1 MQVCPAGNLPA
12 RRRDAR
18 GPQRHQS
25 KSRARPASLL
35 PRDGE
40 ARRVENDER
49 PPRHRAPDPARP
61 RRPGFSSLPAAPTWP
76 ERPAPGSSA
85 PAPSG
90 RASAR
95 LRFSARRRYGDGH
108 ETPSAPAPAN
118 GGARRGETRT
128 SLIQDGGAPV
138 ASSRAGGKP
147 AKPSKAAA
155 REETEGA
162 VAAVGGGP
170 GSFRCCYGC
179 CHAARVGRTS
189 LPRGV
194 IMLTEAS
201 LSIWG
206 WGSLGIVLFLI
217 TFGPFVIFYLAFYIL
232 CFVGGGLVVTLLF
245 GKTNSEKHLEQCEHS
260 FLPPTSTGVPKCL
273 EEMKREART
282 IKIDRRLTGA
292 SIIDEPLQQVIQFSL
307 RDYVQYWYYTLSDDE
322 SFLLEIRQTLQNAL
336 IQFATRSKEIDW
348 QPYFTTRIVDD
359 FGTHLRVFRKAQ
371 QRITEKDDQ
380 VKGTAEDLI
389 NSFFEV
395 EVEMEK
401 EVCRDLVC
409 TSPKDEEGFLRD
421 LCEVLLYLLL
431 PPGDFQNKIMR
442 YFVREIL
449 AHGILLP
456 LINQLSDP
464 DYINQ
469 YVIWMIRD
477 SNCNYEAFMNIIKL
491 SDNVGEL
498 EAVRDKAAE
507 ELQYLRSLDTA
518 GDDINTI
525 KNQINSLLFVKK
537 VCDSRIQRLQSGK
550 EINTVKLAANFG
562 KLCTVPL
569 DSILIDNVALQFFMD
584 YMQQTGGQAHLF
596 FWMTVE
602 GYRVTAQ
609 QQLEVLLSRQRDG
622 KHQTNQTKG
631 LLRAAAVGIYEQ
643 YLSEK
648 ASPRVTVDDYL
659 VAKLADTLN
668 HEDPTPEIFDD
679 IQRKVYEL
687 MLRDERFYPSFR
699 QNALYVRMLAELDML
714 KDPSFRGSDD
724 GDGESFNGSPTGSIN
739 LSLDDLSS
747 VTSDDSVQLHAYI
760 SDTGVC
766 NDHGKTYALYAITVH
781 RRNLNTEEMWKTY
794 RRYSDFHDFH
804 MRITEQFEN
813 LSSILKLPGKKTFN
827 NMDRD
832 FLEKRKKDLNA
843 YLQLL
848 LTPEMMKACPAL
860 AHCVYDFLENKAY
873 SKGKGDFARK
883 MDTFVNPLRNSMRN
897 VSNAVKSLPDSLAE
911 GMTKM
916 SDNMG
921 KMSERLGQDIK
932 QSFFKVPPLIT
943 KTDSDPEHCRVSAQL
958 DDNVDDNIPLRVMLL
973 LMDEVFD
980 LKERNQWLRRNIKNL
995 LQQLIRAT
1003 YGDTIN
1009 RKIVDH
1015 VDWMTSP
1022 EQVADSVKRFRDAFW
1037 PNGISAETVP
1047 CRDKAIRMRT
1057 RIAGKTKL
1065 FAIMPD
1071 ELKHIIGAETTRKG
1085 ILRVFEMFQH
1095 NQLNRRMVYVFL
1107 EGFLETLF
1115 PQYKFRELFNKL
1127 HSRSEQMQKYKQ
1139 KLQTTQIP
1147 SSQKR

>member
-1 MQVCPAGNLPA
+1 MLA
-12 RRRDAR
+12 
-18 GPQRHQS
+18 
-25 KSRARPASLL
+25 
-35 PRDGE
+35 E
-40 ARRVENDER
+40 YE
-49 PPRHRAPDPARP
+49 
-61 RRPGFSSLPAAPTWP
+61 
-76 ERPAPGSSA
+76 
-85 PAPSG
+85 
-90 RASAR
+90 
-95 LRFSARRRYGDGH
+95 DGH
-108 ETPSAPAPAN
+108 LKLLY
-118 GGARRGETRT
+118 GH
-128 SLIQDGGAPV
+128 LV
-138 ASSRAGGKP
+138 AYSPFGN
-147 AKPSKAAA
+147 
-155 REETEGA
+155 
-162 VAAVGGGP
+162 
-170 GSFRCCYGC
+170 
-179 CHAARVGRTS
+179 ARVWNSHRNMDT
-189 LPRGV
+189 
-194 IMLTEAS
+194 S

-206 WGSLGIVLFLI
+206 WGSLGVVLFLV
-217 TFGPFVIFYLAFYIL
+217 TFGPFAIFYFAFYIL
-232 CFVGGGLVVTLLF
+232 CFVGGGFVVTLLF
-245 GKTNSEKHLEQCEHS
+245 GKTNSEKYLEQCEHS
-260 FLPPTSTGVPKCL
+260 FLPPTSVGIFKCT
-273 EEMKREART
+273 EEMKCEARP

-292 SIIDEPLQQVIQFSL
+292 NIIDEPLQQVIQFSL

-322 SFLLEIRQTLQNAL
+322 SFLLEIRQALQNAL
-336 IQFATRSKEIDW
+336 IQFSTRSKEMDW
-348 QPYFTTRIVDD
+348 QPYFTTRLVDD
-359 FGTHLRVFRKAQ
+359 FATHLRVFRKAQ

-380 VKGTAEDLI
+380 MKGTAEDLVDT
-389 NSFFEV
+389 FFKV

-442 YFVREIL
+442 YFVR
-449 AHGILLP
+449 
-456 LINQLSDP
+456 
-464 DYINQ
+464 
-469 YVIWMIRD
+469 IRD
-477 SNCNYEAFMNIIKL
+477 SNCNYEAFMNVIKL

-498 EAVRDKAAE
+498 EAVRDKAGE

-525 KNQINSLLFVKK
+525 KNQINSLLYVVK

-550 EINTVKLAANFG
+550 EIDTVKLAANFG

-569 DSILIDNVALQFFMD
+569 DNILVDNVALQFFMD

-648 ASPRVTVDDYL
+648 ASPRVNIDDSL
-659 VAKLADTLN
+659 VAKLAETLN
-668 HEDPTPEIFDD
+668 HEEPTPEIFDD
-679 IQRKVYEL
+679 IQRKVYDL
-687 MLRDERFYPSFR
+687 MLRDERFYPSFK

-724 GDGESFNGSPTGSIN
+724 GEGESFNGSPTSSIN
-739 LSLDDLSS
+739 LSLDDLSNVS
-747 VTSDDSVQLHAYI
+747 SDESAQLHAYI
-760 SDTGVC
+760 SDTVYADYNPYAVAGVC

-781 RRNLNTEEMWKTY
+781 RRNPTSEERWKTY

-813 LSSILKLPGKKTFN
+813 LASILKLPGKKTFN
-827 NMDRD
+827 NMDRE

-848 LTPEMMKACPAL
+848 LNPEMMKASPAL

-932 QSFFKVPPLIT
+932 QSFFKVPPLMQ
-943 KTDSDPEHCRVSAQL
+943 KTDSDPEHCRVAAQL

-1015 VDWMTSP
+1015 VDSMTSP
-1022 EQVADSVKRFRDAFW
+1022 EQVADAVKRFRDAFW
-1037 PNGISAETVP
+1037 PNGILAETVP
-1047 CRDKAIRMRT
+1047 RRNKDIRMRT
-1057 RIAGKTKL
+1057 RVAGKTKL
-1065 FAIMPD
+1065 LEIMPD

-1095 NQLNRRMVYVFL
+1095 TQLNKRMVYVFL

-1115 PQYKFRELFNKL
+1115 PQYKFHELFSKL
-1127 HSRSEQMQKYKQ
+1127 HSRSEQMQRYKQ
-1139 KLQTTQIP
+1139 RLQSTQAP
-1147 SSQKR
+1147 SLQKRTNMNQNVMVIFIERQRILNFYLEFALCSVQQKS

>member
-1 MQVCPAGNLPA
+1 MLA
-12 RRRDAR
+12 
-18 GPQRHQS
+18 
-25 KSRARPASLL
+25 
-35 PRDGE
+35 
-40 ARRVENDER
+40 
-49 PPRHRAPDPARP
+49 
-61 RRPGFSSLPAAPTWP
+61 
-76 ERPAPGSSA
+76 
-85 PAPSG
+85 
-90 RASAR
+90 
-95 LRFSARRRYGDGH
+95 
-108 ETPSAPAPAN
+108 ET
-118 GGARRGETRT
+118 
-128 SLIQDGGAPV
+128 
-138 ASSRAGGKP
+138 
-147 AKPSKAAA
+147 
-155 REETEGA
+155 
-162 VAAVGGGP
+162 
-170 GSFRCCYGC
+170 
-179 CHAARVGRTS
+179 
-189 LPRGV
+189 
-194 IMLTEAS
+194 S

-217 TFGPFVIFYLAFYIL
+217 TFGPFAIFYFAFYIL
-232 CFVGGGLVVTLLF
+232 CFVGGGFVVTLLF
-245 GKTNSEKHLEQCEHS
+245 GKNNSEKYLEQCEHS
-260 FLPPTSTGVPKCL
+260 FLPCTSVGIPKCI
-273 EEMKREART
+273 EEMKCEARP

-292 SIIDEPLQQVIQFSL
+292 NIIDEPLQQVIQFSL

-322 SFLLEIRQTLQNAL
+322 SFLLEIRKALQYAL
-336 IQFATRSKEIDW
+336 VQFSARSKETDW
-348 QPYFTTRIVDD
+348 QPYFTTRLVDD

-371 QRITEKDDQ
+371 QRIAEKGDQ
-380 VKGTAEDLI
+380 MKDQAEELVDT
-389 NSFFEV
+389 FFEV

-421 LCEVLLYLLL
+421 LCEVLLYILL

-449 AHGILLP
+449 SRGILLP

-469 YVIWMIRD
+469 YVIWTIRD

-491 SDNVGEL
+491 SDNIGEL
-498 EAVRDKAAE
+498 EAVKDKASE

-525 KNQINSLLFVKK
+525 KNQINSLLYVVK

-550 EINTVKLAANFG
+550 EIDTVKLAANFG

-569 DSILIDNVALQFFMD
+569 DHILVDNVALQFFMD

-609 QQLEVLLSRQRDG
+609 QQLEVLQSRQKDG

-631 LLRAAAVGIYEQ
+631 LLRAAAVGVYEQ

-648 ASPRVTVDDYL
+648 ASPRVNIDDNL
-659 VAKLADTLN
+659 VAKLAETLN

-679 IQRKVYEL
+679 IQRKVYDL
-687 MLRDERFYPSFR
+687 MLRDERFYPSFK
-699 QNALYVRMLAELDML
+699 QNVLYVRMLAELDML

-724 GDGESFNGSPTGSIN
+724 GEGESFNGSPTGSIN
-739 LSLDDLSS
+739 LSLDDLSN
-747 VTSDDSVQLHAYI
+747 VTSDETVQLHAYI

-781 RRNLNTEEMWKTY
+781 RRNASSEETWKTY

-813 LSSILKLPGKKTFN
+813 LANILKLPGKKTFN
-827 NMDRD
+827 NMDRE

-848 LTPEMMKACPAL
+848 LNPEMMKASPAL
-860 AHCVYDFLENKAY
+860 AHYVYDFLENKAY

-883 MDTFVNPLRNSMRN
+883 
-897 VSNAVKSLPDSLAE
+897 
-911 GMTKM
+911 
-916 SDNMG
+916 
-921 KMSERLGQDIK
+921 
-932 QSFFKVPPLIT
+932 VPPLIQ
-943 KTDSDPEHCRVSAQL
+943 KTYSDPEHCRVAAPI

-1022 EQVADSVKRFRDAFW
+1022 EQVADAVKRFRDAFW
-1037 PNGISAETVP
+1037 PNGILAETVP
-1047 CRDKAIRMRT
+1047 RRDKAIRMRT
-1057 RIAGKTKL
+1057 RVAGKTKL
-1065 FAIMPD
+1065 LEVMPD

-1095 NQLNRRMVYVFL
+1095 SQLNKRMVYVFL
-1107 EGFLETLF
+1107 ERFLETLF
-1115 PQYKFRELFNKL
+1115 PQNKFHELFNKL
-1127 HSRSEQMQKYKQ
+1127 HSRSKQMQRYKQ
-1139 KLQTTQIP
+1139 RLHSTQAP
-1147 SSQKR
+1147 SLQKR

>member
-1 MQVCPAGNLPA
+1 M
-12 RRRDAR
+12 
-18 GPQRHQS
+18 
-25 KSRARPASLL
+25 
-35 PRDGE
+35 
-40 ARRVENDER
+40 
-49 PPRHRAPDPARP
+49 
-61 RRPGFSSLPAAPTWP
+61 
-76 ERPAPGSSA
+76 
-85 PAPSG
+85 
-90 RASAR
+90 
-95 LRFSARRRYGDGH
+95 
-108 ETPSAPAPAN
+108 
-118 GGARRGETRT
+118 
-128 SLIQDGGAPV
+128 
-138 ASSRAGGKP
+138 
-147 AKPSKAAA
+147 
-155 REETEGA
+155 
-162 VAAVGGGP
+162 
-170 GSFRCCYGC
+170 
-179 CHAARVGRTS
+179 
-189 LPRGV
+189 
-194 IMLTEAS
+194 
-201 LSIWG
+201 
-206 WGSLGIVLFLI
+206 
-217 TFGPFVIFYLAFYIL
+217 
-232 CFVGGGLVVTLLF
+232 
-245 GKTNSEKHLEQCEHS
+245 
-260 FLPPTSTGVPKCL
+260 
-273 EEMKREART
+273 
-282 IKIDRRLTGA
+282 
-292 SIIDEPLQQVIQFSL
+292 
-307 RDYVQYWYYTLSDDE
+307 
-322 SFLLEIRQTLQNAL
+322 
-336 IQFATRSKEIDW
+336 
-348 QPYFTTRIVDD
+348 
-359 FGTHLRVFRKAQ
+359 
-371 QRITEKDDQ
+371 
-380 VKGTAEDLI
+380 
-389 NSFFEV
+389 
-395 EVEMEK
+395 
-401 EVCRDLVC
+401 
-409 TSPKDEEGFLRD
+409 
-421 LCEVLLYLLL
+421 
-431 PPGDFQNKIMR
+431 
-442 YFVREIL
+442 
-449 AHGILLP
+449 
-456 LINQLSDP
+456 
-464 DYINQ
+464 
-469 YVIWMIRD
+469 
-477 SNCNYEAFMNIIKL
+477 
-491 SDNVGEL
+491 
-498 EAVRDKAAE
+498 
-507 ELQYLRSLDTA
+507 
-518 GDDINTI
+518 
-525 KNQINSLLFVKK
+525 
-537 VCDSRIQRLQSGK
+537 
-550 EINTVKLAANFG
+550 
-562 KLCTVPL
+562 
-569 DSILIDNVALQFFMD
+569 
-584 YMQQTGGQAHLF
+584 
-596 FWMTVE
+596 
-602 GYRVTAQ
+602 
-609 QQLEVLLSRQRDG
+609 
-622 KHQTNQTKG
+622 
-631 LLRAAAVGIYEQ
+631 
-643 YLSEK
+643 
-648 ASPRVTVDDYL
+648 
-659 VAKLADTLN
+659 AKLADTLN

-848 LTPEMMKACPAL
+848 LTPEMMKASPAL

-911 GMTKM
+911 GVTKM
-916 SDNMG
+916 SDNVG
-921 KMSERLGQDIK
+921 RMSERLGQDIK

-1037 PNGISAETVP
+1037 PNGILAETVP

-1127 HSRSEQMQKYKQ
+1127 HSRSKQMQKYKQ
-1139 KLQTTQIP
+1139 KLQSTQAP
-1147 SSQKR
+1147 SLQKR

>member
-1 MQVCPAGNLPA
+1 M
-12 RRRDAR
+12 
-18 GPQRHQS
+18 
-25 KSRARPASLL
+25 
-35 PRDGE
+35 
-40 ARRVENDER
+40 
-49 PPRHRAPDPARP
+49 
-61 RRPGFSSLPAAPTWP
+61 
-76 ERPAPGSSA
+76 
-85 PAPSG
+85 
-90 RASAR
+90 
-95 LRFSARRRYGDGH
+95 
-108 ETPSAPAPAN
+108 
-118 GGARRGETRT
+118 RT
-128 SLIQDGGAPV
+128 SLFQDGGASV

-155 REETEGA
+155 RERTEGA
-162 VAAVGGGP
+162 VAAVGGDS

-179 CHAARVGRTS
+179 CHAARLGRTS

-245 GKTNSEKHLEQCEHS
+245 GKTNSEKYLEQCEHS

-292 SIIDEPLQQVIQFSL
+292 NIIDEPLQQVIQFSL

-371 QRITEKDDQ
+371 QKITEKDDQ

-389 NSFFEV
+389 DTFFEV

-442 YFVREIL
+442 YFVRAIPSVTN
-449 AHGILLP
+449 LLY
-456 LINQLSDP
+456 L
-464 DYINQ
+464 
-469 YVIWMIRD
+469 V
-477 SNCNYEAFMNIIKL
+477 
-491 SDNVGEL
+491 
-498 EAVRDKAAE
+498 E
-507 ELQYLRSLDTA
+507 ELSLGED
-518 GDDINTI
+518 GNINTI

-569 DSILIDNVALQFFMD
+569 DSILVDNVALQFFMD

-739 LSLDDLSS
+739 LSLDDLSNVS
-747 VTSDDSVQLHAYI
+747 SDDSVQLHAYI

-848 LTPEMMKACPAL
+848 LTPEMMKASPAL

-932 QSFFKVPPLIT
+932 QSFFKVPPLIP
-943 KTDSDPEHCRVSAQL
+943 KTDSDPEHYRVSAQL

-1037 PNGISAETVP
+1037 PNGILAETVP

-1065 FAIMPD
+1065 LAIMPD

-1127 HSRSEQMQKYKQ
+1127 HSRSKQMQKYKQ
-1139 KLQTTQIP
+1139 KLQTTQAP
-1147 SSQKR
+1147 SLQKR

>member
-1 MQVCPAGNLPA
+1 MLA
-12 RRRDAR
+12 
-18 GPQRHQS
+18 
-25 KSRARPASLL
+25 
-35 PRDGE
+35 
-40 ARRVENDER
+40 
-49 PPRHRAPDPARP
+49 
-61 RRPGFSSLPAAPTWP
+61 
-76 ERPAPGSSA
+76 
-85 PAPSG
+85 
-90 RASAR
+90 
-95 LRFSARRRYGDGH
+95 
-108 ETPSAPAPAN
+108 ET
-118 GGARRGETRT
+118 
-128 SLIQDGGAPV
+128 
-138 ASSRAGGKP
+138 
-147 AKPSKAAA
+147 
-155 REETEGA
+155 
-162 VAAVGGGP
+162 
-170 GSFRCCYGC
+170 
-179 CHAARVGRTS
+179 
-189 LPRGV
+189 
-194 IMLTEAS
+194 S

-206 WGSLGIVLFLI
+206 WGSLGVVLFLV
-217 TFGPFVIFYLAFYIL
+217 TFGPFAIFYFAFYIL
-232 CFVGGGLVVTLLF
+232 CFVGGGFVVTLLF
-245 GKTNSEKHLEQCEHS
+245 GKTNSEKYLEQCEHS
-260 FLPPTSTGVPKCL
+260 FLPPTSVGIFKCT
-273 EEMKREART
+273 EEMKCEARP

-292 SIIDEPLQQVIQFSL
+292 NIIDEPLQQVIQFSL

-322 SFLLEIRQTLQNAL
+322 SFLLEIRQALQNAL
-336 IQFATRSKEIDW
+336 IQFSTRSKEMDW
-348 QPYFTTRIVDD
+348 QPYFTTRLVDD
-359 FGTHLRVFRKAQ
+359 FATHLRVFRKAQ

-380 VKGTAEDLI
+380 MKGTAEDLVDT
-389 NSFFEV
+389 FFKV

-442 YFVREIL
+442 YFVR
-449 AHGILLP
+449 
-456 LINQLSDP
+456 
-464 DYINQ
+464 
-469 YVIWMIRD
+469 IRD
-477 SNCNYEAFMNIIKL
+477 SNCNYEAFMNVIKL

-498 EAVRDKAAE
+498 EAVRDKAGE

-525 KNQINSLLFVKK
+525 KNQINSLLYVVK

-550 EINTVKLAANFG
+550 EIDTVKLAANFG

-569 DSILIDNVALQFFMD
+569 DNILVDNVALQFFMD

-648 ASPRVTVDDYL
+648 ASPRVNIDDSL
-659 VAKLADTLN
+659 VAKLAETLN
-668 HEDPTPEIFDD
+668 HEEPTPEIFDD
-679 IQRKVYEL
+679 IQRKVYDL
-687 MLRDERFYPSFR
+687 MLRDERFYPSFK

-724 GDGESFNGSPTGSIN
+724 GEGESFNGSPTSSIN
-739 LSLDDLSS
+739 LSLDDLSNVS
-747 VTSDDSVQLHAYI
+747 SDESAQLHAYI

-781 RRNLNTEEMWKTY
+781 RRNPTSEERWKTY

-813 LSSILKLPGKKTFN
+813 LASILKLPGKKTFN
-827 NMDRD
+827 NMDRE

-848 LTPEMMKACPAL
+848 LNPEMMKASPAL

-883 MDTFVNPLRNSMRN
+883 
-897 VSNAVKSLPDSLAE
+897 
-911 GMTKM
+911 
-916 SDNMG
+916 
-921 KMSERLGQDIK
+921 
-932 QSFFKVPPLIT
+932 VPPLMQ
-943 KTDSDPEHCRVSAQL
+943 KTDSDPEHCRVAAQL

-1015 VDWMTSP
+1015 VDSMTSP
-1022 EQVADSVKRFRDAFW
+1022 EQVADAVKRFRDAFW
-1037 PNGISAETVP
+1037 PNGILAETVP
-1047 CRDKAIRMRT
+1047 RRNKDIRMRT
-1057 RIAGKTKL
+1057 RVAGKTKL
-1065 FAIMPD
+1065 LEIMPD

-1095 NQLNRRMVYVFL
+1095 TQLNKRMVYVFL

-1115 PQYKFRELFNKL
+1115 PQYKFHELFSKL
-1127 HSRSEQMQKYKQ
+1127 HSRSEQMQRYKQ
-1139 KLQTTQIP
+1139 RLQSTQAP
-1147 SSQKR
+1147 SLQKRSTYCKLSPFPYDFQEGKDSTCGRFLPHSPIYVYFTRF

>member
-1 MQVCPAGNLPA
+1 ML
-12 RRRDAR
+12 
-18 GPQRHQS
+18 
-25 KSRARPASLL
+25 
-35 PRDGE
+35 
-40 ARRVENDER
+40 VE
-49 PPRHRAPDPARP
+49 
-61 RRPGFSSLPAAPTWP
+61 T
-76 ERPAPGSSA
+76 
-85 PAPSG
+85 
-90 RASAR
+90 
-95 LRFSARRRYGDGH
+95 
-108 ETPSAPAPAN
+108 
-118 GGARRGETRT
+118 
-128 SLIQDGGAPV
+128 
-138 ASSRAGGKP
+138 
-147 AKPSKAAA
+147 
-155 REETEGA
+155 
-162 VAAVGGGP
+162 
-170 GSFRCCYGC
+170 
-179 CHAARVGRTS
+179 
-189 LPRGV
+189 
-194 IMLTEAS
+194 S

-206 WGSLGIVLFLI
+206 WGSLGVVLFLV
-217 TFGPFVIFYLAFYIL
+217 TFGPFAIFYFAFYIL
-232 CFVGGGLVVTLLF
+232 CFVGGGFVVTLLF
-245 GKTNSEKHLEQCEHS
+245 GKTNSEKYLEQCEHS
-260 FLPPTSTGVPKCL
+260 FLPPTSVGVFKCT
-273 EEMKREART
+273 EEMKCEARP

-292 SIIDEPLQQVIQFSL
+292 NIIDEPLQQVIQFSL

-322 SFLLEIRQTLQNAL
+322 SFLLEIRQALQNAL
-336 IQFATRSKEIDW
+336 IQFSTRSKEMDW
-348 QPYFTTRIVDD
+348 QPYFTTRLVDD
-359 FGTHLRVFRKAQ
+359 FATHLRVFRKAQ

-380 VKGTAEDLI
+380 MKGTAEDLVDT
-389 NSFFEV
+389 FFKV

-409 TSPKDEEGFLRD
+409 TSSKDEEGFLRD

-449 AHGILLP
+449 ARGILLP

-477 SNCNYEAFMNIIKL
+477 SNCNYEAFMNVIKL

-498 EAVRDKAAE
+498 EAVRDKAGE

-525 KNQINSLLFVKK
+525 KNQINSLLYVVK

-550 EINTVKLAANFG
+550 EIDTVKLAANFG

-569 DSILIDNVALQFFMD
+569 DNILVDNVALQFFMGIITIMMIDFVD

-609 QQLEVLLSRQRDG
+609 QQLEVLLNRQRDG

-648 ASPRVTVDDYL
+648 ASPRVNIDDSL
-659 VAKLADTLN
+659 VAKLAETLN
-668 HEDPTPEIFDD
+668 HEEPTPEIFDD

-687 MLRDERFYPSFR
+687 MLRDERFYPSFK

-724 GDGESFNGSPTGSIN
+724 GEGESFNGSPTSSIN
-739 LSLDDLSS
+739 LSLDDLSNVS
-747 VTSDDSVQLHAYI
+747 SEESAQLHAYI

-781 RRNLNTEEMWKTY
+781 RRNPTSEEIWKTY

-804 MRITEQFEN
+804 MRINEQFEN
-813 LSSILKLPGKKTFN
+813 LASILKLPGKKTFN
-827 NMDRD
+827 NMDRE

-848 LTPEMMKACPAL
+848 LNPEMIKASPAL

-932 QSFFKVPPLIT
+932 QSFFKVPPLMQ
-943 KTDSDPEHCRVSAQL
+943 KTDSDPEHCRVAAQL

-1009 RKIVDH
+1009 R
-1015 VDWMTSP
+1015 
-1022 EQVADSVKRFRDAFW
+1022 DAFW
-1037 PNGISAETVP
+1037 PNGILAETVP
-1047 CRDKAIRMRT
+1047 RRDKDIRMRT
-1057 RIAGKTKL
+1057 RVAGKTKL
-1065 FAIMPD
+1065 LEIMPD

-1095 NQLNRRMVYVFL
+1095 TQLNKRMVYVFL

-1115 PQYKFRELFNKL
+1115 PQYKFHELFSKL
-1127 HSRSEQMQKYKQ
+1127 HSRSEQMQRYKQ
-1139 KLQTTQIP
+1139 RLQSTQAP
-1147 SSQKR
+1147 SLQKRSTYCKLSPFPYDFQEGKDSTCGRFLPHCPIYV

>member
-1 MQVCPAGNLPA
+1 MDRTMDYETIKGMGYFTNP
-12 RRRDAR
+12 
-18 GPQRHQS
+18 
-25 KSRARPASLL
+25 SRYKFGELHLL
-35 PRDGE
+35 RC
-40 ARRVENDER
+40 
-49 PPRHRAPDPARP
+49 
-61 RRPGFSSLPAAPTWP
+61 FTTWKK
-76 ERPAPGSSA
+76 
-85 PAPSG
+85 
-90 RASAR
+90 
-95 LRFSARRRYGDGH
+95 
-108 ETPSAPAPAN
+108 T
-118 GGARRGETRT
+118 
-128 SLIQDGGAPV
+128 
-138 ASSRAGGKP
+138 
-147 AKPSKAAA
+147 
-155 REETEGA
+155 
-162 VAAVGGGP
+162 
-170 GSFRCCYGC
+170 
-179 CHAARVGRTS
+179 
-189 LPRGV
+189 
-194 IMLTEAS
+194 S

-206 WGSLGIVLFLI
+206 WGSLGVVLFLV
-217 TFGPFVIFYLAFYIL
+217 TFGPFAIFYFAFYIL
-232 CFVGGGLVVTLLF
+232 CFVGGGFVVTLLF
-245 GKTNSEKHLEQCEHS
+245 GKTNSEKYLEQCEHS
-260 FLPPTSTGVPKCL
+260 FLPPTSVGIFKCT
-273 EEMKREART
+273 EEMKCEARP

-292 SIIDEPLQQVIQFSL
+292 NIIDEPLQQVIQFSL

-322 SFLLEIRQTLQNAL
+322 SFLLEIRQALQNAL
-336 IQFATRSKEIDW
+336 IQFSTRSKEMDW
-348 QPYFTTRIVDD
+348 QPYFTTRLVDD
-359 FGTHLRVFRKAQ
+359 FATHLRVFRKAQ

-380 VKGTAEDLI
+380 MKGTAEDLVDT
-389 NSFFEV
+389 FFKV

-449 AHGILLP
+449 ARGILLP

-477 SNCNYEAFMNIIKL
+477 SNCNYEAFMNVIKL

-498 EAVRDKAAE
+498 EAVRDKAGE

-525 KNQINSLLFVKK
+525 KNQINSLLYVVK

-550 EINTVKLAANFG
+550 EIDTVKLAANFG

-569 DSILIDNVALQFFMD
+569 DNILVDNVALQFFMD

-631 LLRAAAVGIYEQ
+631 LLRAAAVGIYDQ

-648 ASPRVTVDDYL
+648 ASPRVNIDDSL
-659 VAKLADTLN
+659 VAKLAETLN
-668 HEDPTPEIFDD
+668 HEEPTPEIFDD

-687 MLRDERFYPSFR
+687 MLRDERFYPSFK

-724 GDGESFNGSPTGSIN
+724 GEGESFNGSPTSSIN
-739 LSLDDLSS
+739 LSLDDLSNVS
-747 VTSDDSVQLHAYI
+747 SDESAQLHAYI

-766 NDHGKTYALYAITVH
+766 NDHGKTYALYAINVH
-781 RRNLNTEEMWKTY
+781 RRNPASEEIWKTY

-813 LSSILKLPGKKTFN
+813 LASILKLPGKKTFN
-827 NMDRD
+827 NMDKE

-848 LTPEMMKACPAL
+848 LNPEMMKASPAL

-883 MDTFVNPLRNSMRN
+883 
-897 VSNAVKSLPDSLAE
+897 
-911 GMTKM
+911 
-916 SDNMG
+916 
-921 KMSERLGQDIK
+921 
-932 QSFFKVPPLIT
+932 VPPLMQ
-943 KTDSDPEHCRVSAQL
+943 KTDSDPEHCRVAAQL

-1015 VDWMTSP
+1015 VDSMTSP
-1022 EQVADSVKRFRDAFW
+1022 EQVADAVKRFRDAFW
-1037 PNGISAETVP
+1037 PNGILAETVP
-1047 CRDKAIRMRT
+1047 RRDKGIRMRT
-1057 RIAGKTKL
+1057 RVAGKTKL
-1065 FAIMPD
+1065 LEIMPD

-1095 NQLNRRMVYVFL
+1095 TQLNKRMVYVFL

-1115 PQYKFRELFNKL
+1115 PQYKFHELFSKL
-1127 HSRSEQMQKYKQ
+1127 HSRSEQMQRYKQ
-1139 KLQTTQIP
+1139 RLQSTQAP
-1147 SSQKR
+1147 SLQKR

>member
-1 MQVCPAGNLPA
+1 MGG
-12 RRRDAR
+12 RRRR
-18 GPQRHQS
+18 T
-25 KSRARPASLL
+25 
-35 PRDGE
+35 E
-40 ARRVENDER
+40 
-49 PPRHRAPDPARP
+49 
-61 RRPGFSSLPAAPTWP
+61 
-76 ERPAPGSSA
+76 
-85 PAPSG
+85 PS
-90 RASAR
+90 
-95 LRFSARRRYGDGH
+95 
-108 ETPSAPAPAN
+108 
-118 GGARRGETRT
+118 
-128 SLIQDGGAPV
+128 QDGGRSGP
-138 ASSRAGGKP
+138 SYRGGCGAGGGGRP
-147 AKPSKAAA
+147 LREAAGGSPGRRVGGAFRAAA
-155 REETEGA
+155 GLH
-162 VAAVGGGP
+162 
-170 GSFRCCYGC
+170 
-179 CHAARVGRTS
+179 HAAGLEPRGRRS
-189 LPRGV
+189 GV
-194 IMLTEAS
+194 IMLAETS

-206 WGSLGIVLFLI
+206 WGSLGVVLFLI
-217 TFGPFVIFYLAFYIL
+217 TFGPFAIFYFAFYIL
-232 CFVGGGLVVTLLF
+232 CFVGGGFVVTLLF
-245 GKTNSEKHLEQCEHS
+245 GKSNSEKYLEQCEHS
-260 FLPPTSTGVPKCL
+260 FLPCTSVGIPKCI
-273 EEMKREART
+273 EEMKREARP

-292 SIIDEPLQQVIQFSL
+292 NIIDEPLQQVIQFSL

-322 SFLLEIRQTLQNAL
+322 SFLLEIRQALQYAL
-336 IQFATRSKEIDW
+336 VQFSARSKETDW
-348 QPYFTTRIVDD
+348 QPYFTTRLVDD

-371 QRITEKDDQ
+371 QRIAEKGDQ
-380 VKGTAEDLI
+380 MKDQAEELVDT
-389 NSFFEV
+389 FFEV

-421 LCEVLLYLLL
+421 LCEVLLYILL

-449 AHGILLP
+449 SRGILLP

-491 SDNVGEL
+491 SDNIGEL
-498 EAVRDKAAE
+498 EAVKDKASE

-525 KNQINSLLFVKK
+525 KNQINSLLYVIK

-550 EINTVKLAANFG
+550 EIDTVKLAANFG

-569 DSILIDNVALQFFMD
+569 DHILVDNVALQFFMD

-609 QQLEVLLSRQRDG
+609 QQLEVLQSRQKDG

-631 LLRAAAVGIYEQ
+631 LLRAAAVGVYEQ

-648 ASPRVTVDDYL
+648 ASPRVNIDDNL
-659 VAKLADTLN
+659 VAKLAETLN

-687 MLRDERFYPSFR
+687 MLRDERFYPSFK
-699 QNALYVRMLAELDML
+699 QNVLYVRMLAELDML

-724 GDGESFNGSPTGSIN
+724 GEGESFNGSPTGSIN
-739 LSLDDLSS
+739 LSLDDLSN
-747 VTSDDSVQLHAYI
+747 VPSDETVQLHAYI

-781 RRNLNTEEMWKTY
+781 RRNQNSEETWKTY

-813 LSSILKLPGKKTFN
+813 LANILKLPGKKTFN
-827 NMDRD
+827 NMDRE

-848 LTPEMMKACPAL
+848 LNPEMMKASPAL
-860 AHCVYDFLENKAY
+860 AHYVYDFLENKAY

-883 MDTFVNPLRNSMRN
+883 
-897 VSNAVKSLPDSLAE
+897 
-911 GMTKM
+911 
-916 SDNMG
+916 
-921 KMSERLGQDIK
+921 
-932 QSFFKVPPLIT
+932 VPPLIQ
-943 KTDSDPEHCRVSAQL
+943 KTYSDPDHCRVAAPI

-1022 EQVADSVKRFRDAFW
+1022 EQVADAVKRFRDAFW
-1037 PNGISAETVP
+1037 PNGILAETVP
-1047 CRDKAIRMRT
+1047 RRDKAIRMRT
-1057 RIAGKTKL
+1057 RVAGKTKL
-1065 FAIMPD
+1065 LEVMPD

-1095 NQLNRRMVYVFL
+1095 TQLNKRMVYVFL
-1107 EGFLETLF
+1107 ERFLETLF
-1115 PQYKFRELFNKL
+1115 PQNKFHELFNKL
-1127 HSRSEQMQKYKQ
+1127 HSRSKQMQRYKQ
-1139 KLQTTQIP
+1139 RLHTTQAP
-1147 SSQKR
+1147 SLQKR

>member
-1 MQVCPAGNLPA
+1 MREASFPTGHRPPGP
-12 RRRDAR
+12 RDAR
-18 GPQRHQS
+18 GPQRHPP
-25 KSRARPASLL
+25 KARSPQVSLRPGVGVGL
-35 PRDGE
+35 PRRAAGD
-40 ARRVENDER
+40 ARAAP
-49 PPRHRAPDPARP
+49 PPRGTQSPLPRVPNRPGNPAWEASPPGPSGPPSARP
-61 RRPGFSSLPAAPTWP
+61 RLPT
-76 ERPAPGSSA
+76 
-85 PAPSG
+85 
-90 RASAR
+90 
-95 LRFSARRRYGDGH
+95 RRRHGDGH
-108 ETPSAPAPAN
+108 VPPAAPAPAN
-118 GGARRGETRT
+118 GSARRRDTRT
-128 SLIQDGGAPV
+128 SLFQDGGASV

-155 REETEGA
+155 RERTEGA
-162 VAAVGGGP
+162 VSAVGGGS

-179 CHAARVGRTS
+179 CHAARLGRSS

-194 IMLTEAS
+194 IMLTETS

-206 WGSLGIVLFLI
+206 WGSLGIVLSLI

-232 CFVGGGLVVTLLF
+232 CFVGGGFVVTLLF
-245 GKTNSEKHLEQCEHS
+245 GKTNSEKYLEQCEHS
-260 FLPPTSTGVPKCL
+260 FLPPTSTGIPKCL

-292 SIIDEPLQQVIQFSL
+292 NIIDEPLQQVIQFSL

-371 QRITEKDDQ
+371 QKITEKDEQ
-380 VKGTAEDLI
+380 AKGTAEDLVDT
-389 NSFFEV
+389 FFEV

-401 EVCRDLVC
+401 DVCRDLVC

-449 AHGILLP
+449 ARGILLP

-469 YVIWMIRD
+469 YIIWMIRD

-491 SDNVGEL
+491 SDNIGEL

-507 ELQYLRSLDTA
+507 ELQYLRSLDTV

-569 DSILIDNVALQFFMD
+569 DSILVDNVALQFFMD

-609 QQLEVLLSRQRDG
+609 QQLEVLLSRQKDG

-739 LSLDDLSS
+739 LSLDDLSN
-747 VTSDDSVQLHAYI
+747 VASDDSVQLHAYI

-781 RRNLNTEEMWKTY
+781 RRNLNSEEMWKTY

-848 LTPEMMKACPAL
+848 LTPEMMKASPAL
-860 AHCVYDFLENKAY
+860 AHYVYDFLENKAY

-883 MDTFVNPLRNSMRN
+883 
-897 VSNAVKSLPDSLAE
+897 
-911 GMTKM
+911 
-916 SDNMG
+916 
-921 KMSERLGQDIK
+921 
-932 QSFFKVPPLIT
+932 VPPLIP

-958 DDNVDDNIPLRVMLL
+958 DDTVDDNIPLRVMLL

-1022 EQVADSVKRFRDAFW
+1022 EQVADLVKRFRDAFW
-1037 PNGISAETVP
+1037 PNGILAETVP

-1065 FAIMPD
+1065 LSIMPD

-1127 HSRSEQMQKYKQ
+1127 HSRSKQIQKYKQ
-1139 KLQTTQIP
+1139 KLQTTQAP
-1147 SSQKR
+1147 SLQKR

>member
-1 MQVCPAGNLPA
+1 MLA
-12 RRRDAR
+12 
-18 GPQRHQS
+18 
-25 KSRARPASLL
+25 
-35 PRDGE
+35 E
-40 ARRVENDER
+40 YE
-49 PPRHRAPDPARP
+49 
-61 RRPGFSSLPAAPTWP
+61 
-76 ERPAPGSSA
+76 
-85 PAPSG
+85 
-90 RASAR
+90 
-95 LRFSARRRYGDGH
+95 DGH
-108 ETPSAPAPAN
+108 LKLLY
-118 GGARRGETRT
+118 GH
-128 SLIQDGGAPV
+128 LV
-138 ASSRAGGKP
+138 AYSPFGN
-147 AKPSKAAA
+147 
-155 REETEGA
+155 
-162 VAAVGGGP
+162 
-170 GSFRCCYGC
+170 
-179 CHAARVGRTS
+179 ARVWNSHRNMDT
-189 LPRGV
+189 
-194 IMLTEAS
+194 S

-206 WGSLGIVLFLI
+206 WGSLGVVLFLV
-217 TFGPFVIFYLAFYIL
+217 TFGPFAIFYFAFYIL
-232 CFVGGGLVVTLLF
+232 CFVGGGFVVTLLF
-245 GKTNSEKHLEQCEHS
+245 GKTNSEKYLEQCEHS
-260 FLPPTSTGVPKCL
+260 FLPPTSVGIFKCT
-273 EEMKREART
+273 EEMKCEARP

-292 SIIDEPLQQVIQFSL
+292 NIIDEPLQQVIQFSL

-322 SFLLEIRQTLQNAL
+322 SFLLEIRQALQNAL
-336 IQFATRSKEIDW
+336 IQFSTRSKEMDW
-348 QPYFTTRIVDD
+348 QPYFTTRLVDD
-359 FGTHLRVFRKAQ
+359 FATHLRVFRKAQ

-380 VKGTAEDLI
+380 MKGTAEDLVDT
-389 NSFFEV
+389 FFKV

-449 AHGILLP
+449 ARGILLP

-477 SNCNYEAFMNIIKL
+477 SNCNYEAFMNVIKL

-498 EAVRDKAAE
+498 EAVRDKAGE

-525 KNQINSLLFVKK
+525 KNQINSLLYVVK

-550 EINTVKLAANFG
+550 EIDTVKLAANFG

-569 DSILIDNVALQFFMD
+569 DNILVDNVALQFFMD

-648 ASPRVTVDDYL
+648 ASPRVNIDDSL
-659 VAKLADTLN
+659 VAKLAETLN
-668 HEDPTPEIFDD
+668 HEEPTPEIFDD
-679 IQRKVYEL
+679 IQRKVYDL
-687 MLRDERFYPSFR
+687 MLRDERFYPSFK

-724 GDGESFNGSPTGSIN
+724 GEGESFNGSPTSSIN
-739 LSLDDLSS
+739 LSLDDLSNVS
-747 VTSDDSVQLHAYI
+747 SDESAQLHAYI
-760 SDTGVC
+760 SDTVYADYNPYAVAGVC

-781 RRNLNTEEMWKTY
+781 RRNPTSEERWKTY

-813 LSSILKLPGKKTFN
+813 LASILKLPGKKTFN
-827 NMDRD
+827 NMDRE

-848 LTPEMMKACPAL
+848 LNPEMMKASPAL

-883 MDTFVNPLRNSMRN
+883 
-897 VSNAVKSLPDSLAE
+897 
-911 GMTKM
+911 
-916 SDNMG
+916 
-921 KMSERLGQDIK
+921 
-932 QSFFKVPPLIT
+932 VPPLMQ
-943 KTDSDPEHCRVSAQL
+943 KTDSDPEHCRVAAQL

-1015 VDWMTSP
+1015 VDSMTSP
-1022 EQVADSVKRFRDAFW
+1022 EQVADAVKRFRDAFW
-1037 PNGISAETVP
+1037 PNGILAETVP
-1047 CRDKAIRMRT
+1047 RRNKDIRMRT
-1057 RIAGKTKL
+1057 RVAGKTKL
-1065 FAIMPD
+1065 LEIMPD

-1095 NQLNRRMVYVFL
+1095 TQLNKRMVYVFL

-1115 PQYKFRELFNKL
+1115 PQYKFHELFSKL
-1127 HSRSEQMQKYKQ
+1127 HSRSEQMQRYKQ
-1139 KLQTTQIP
+1139 RLQSTQAP
-1147 SSQKR
+1147 SLQKRSTYCKLSPFPYDFQEGKDSTCGRFLPHSPIYVYFTRF

>member
-1 MQVCPAGNLPA
+1 SCLQ
-12 RRRDAR
+12 
-18 GPQRHQS
+18 
-25 KSRARPASLL
+25 
-35 PRDGE
+35 
-40 ARRVENDER
+40 
-49 PPRHRAPDPARP
+49 
-61 RRPGFSSLPAAPTWP
+61 T
-76 ERPAPGSSA
+76 
-85 PAPSG
+85 
-90 RASAR
+90 
-95 LRFSARRRYGDGH
+95 
-108 ETPSAPAPAN
+108 
-118 GGARRGETRT
+118 
-128 SLIQDGGAPV
+128 
-138 ASSRAGGKP
+138 
-147 AKPSKAAA
+147 
-155 REETEGA
+155 
-162 VAAVGGGP
+162 
-170 GSFRCCYGC
+170 
-179 CHAARVGRTS
+179 
-189 LPRGV
+189 
-194 IMLTEAS
+194 S

-206 WGSLGIVLFLI
+206 WGSLGLVLFLV
-217 TFGPFVIFYLAFYIL
+217 TFGPFAIFYFAFYIL
-232 CFVGGGLVVTLLF
+232 CFVGGGFVVTLLF
-245 GKTNSEKHLEQCEHS
+245 GKSNSEKYLEQCEHS
-260 FLPPTSTGVPKCL
+260 FLPCTSVGIPKCI
-273 EEMKREART
+273 EEMKREARP

-292 SIIDEPLQQVIQFSL
+292 NIIDEPLQQVIQFSL

-322 SFLLEIRQTLQNAL
+322 SFLLEIRQALQYAL
-336 IQFATRSKEIDW
+336 VQFSARSKETDW
-348 QPYFTTRIVDD
+348 QPYFTTRLVDD

-371 QRITEKDDQ
+371 QRIAEKGDQ
-380 VKGTAEDLI
+380 MKDQAEELV
-389 NSFFEV
+389 NTFFEV

-401 EVCRDLVC
+401 DICRDLVC

-421 LCEVLLYLLL
+421 LCEVLLYILL

-449 AHGILLP
+449 SRGILLP

-491 SDNVGEL
+491 SDNIGEL
-498 EAVRDKAAE
+498 EAVKDKASE

-525 KNQINSLLFVKK
+525 KNQINSLLYVIK

-550 EINTVKLAANFG
+550 EIDTVKLAANFG

-569 DSILIDNVALQFFMD
+569 DHILVDNMHNNNYGCVMFSVD

-609 QQLEVLLSRQRDG
+609 QQLEVLQSRQKDG

-631 LLRAAAVGIYEQ
+631 LLRAAAFGVYEQ

-648 ASPRVTVDDYL
+648 ASPRVNIDDNL
-659 VAKLADTLN
+659 VAKLAETLN

-687 MLRDERFYPSFR
+687 MLRDERFYPSFK

-724 GDGESFNGSPTGSIN
+724 GEGESFNGSPTGSIN
-739 LSLDDLSS
+739 LSLDDLSN
-747 VTSDDSVQLHAYI
+747 VPPDETVQLVAYI

-781 RRNLNTEEMWKTY
+781 RRNQNSEETWKTY

-804 MRITEQFEN
+804 MRITEQFESLAN
-813 LSSILKLPGKKTFN
+813 ILKLPGKKTFN
-827 NMDRD
+827 NMDRE

-848 LTPEMMKACPAL
+848 LSPEMMKACPPL
-860 AHCVYDFLENKAY
+860 AHYVYDFLENKAY

-932 QSFFKVPPLIT
+932 QSFFKVPPLIQ
-943 KTDSDPEHCRVSAQL
+943 KTYSDPDHCRVAATI

-1022 EQVADSVKRFRDAFW
+1022 EQVADAVKRFRDAFW
-1037 PNGISAETVP
+1037 PNGILAEAVP
-1047 CRDKAIRMRT
+1047 RRDKAIRMRT
-1057 RIAGKTKL
+1057 RVAGKTKL
-1065 FAIMPD
+1065 LEVMPD

-1095 NQLNRRMVYVFL
+1095 AQLNKRMVYVFL
-1107 EGFLETLF
+1107 ERFLETLF
-1115 PQYKFRELFNKL
+1115 PQNKFHELFNKL
-1127 HSRSEQMQKYKQ
+1127 HSRSKQMQRYKQ
-1139 KLQTTQIP
+1139 RLHYTQAPSLQ
-1147 SSQKR
+1147 K